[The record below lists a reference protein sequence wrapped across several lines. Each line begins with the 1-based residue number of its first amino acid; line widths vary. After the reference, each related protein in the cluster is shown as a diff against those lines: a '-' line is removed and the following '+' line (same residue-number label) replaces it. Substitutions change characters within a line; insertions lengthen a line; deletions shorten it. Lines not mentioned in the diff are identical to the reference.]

1 MTQAQPR
8 MRPWLDQDI
17 AEMLSAAAASLRAAS
32 AAETG
37 TAPGAAIRWAKS
49 AHEDPIS
56 LGGGLP
62 DPASLPAAAL
72 RDELD
77 WVLNNQP
84 TSALRYGGVLGSDD
98 LRVALAQRQSRLD
111 DLSLELSQFI
121 LTPGGAGGIDT
132 ICAAFLNPGD
142 AVLVEQ
148 PVFAGTIR
156 TIRGHNANVI
166 GVPIGDDQDVARNL
180 VEMVQRVESRG
191 QRVKLLFVIP
201 DYQNPIGSVMSER
214 ARIQLLEVCA
224 QHRILVVEDATY
236 TELYFDTPP
245 PPSLFTLSGGEGV
258 LKTGT
263 FSKIIATGL
272 RVGWVQAQSNMIDA
286 LARVVFDMGGSP
298 LLHQAIARFITSGKL
313 DQHVVGLRRIYAEK
327 CDVISTS
334 LRDNCAKH
342 LRFAKP
348 EGGFFLWAE
357 CLGMSSEE
365 LAQKAAQ
372 AGVMFPTGS
381 NFFIDRAADTSHVR
395 IAFSQASLEQLQAAG
410 PRLRLALAETAA

>member
-1 MTQAQPR
+1 
-8 MRPWLDQDI
+8 MRPWLDQDV
-17 AEMLSAAAASLRAAS
+17 AEMLSAAAASLQAAS

-62 DPASLPAAAL
+62 DPESLPAAAL
-72 RDELD
+72 RKELD

-84 TSALRYGGVLGSDD
+84 ASALRYGGVLGSDE
-98 LRVALAQRQSRLD
+98 LRAALAHRQSRLD
-111 DLSLELSQFI
+111 DLPLELNQFI

-142 AVLVEQ
+142 VVLVEQ

-156 TIRGHNANVI
+156 TIRGHNADVI
-166 GVPIGDDQDVARNL
+166 GVPIGADQDVARNL
-180 VEMVQRVESRG
+180 VEMVERVESSGR
-191 QRVKLLFVIP
+191 RVKLLFVIP

-214 ARIQLLEVCA
+214 ARIELLEVCA
-224 QHRILVVEDATY
+224 QHRILVVEDSTY
-236 TELYFDTPP
+236 TELYFSTPP
-245 PPSLFTLSGGEGV
+245 PPSLFALSRGEGV

-272 RVGWVQAQSNMIDA
+272 RVGWVQAQANIIDA

-298 LLHQAIARFITSGKL
+298 LMHQAIARFMTSGEL
-313 DQHVVGLRRIYAEK
+313 DHHVVELRRIYAQK
-327 CDVISTS
+327 CDVITAA
-334 LRDNCAKH
+334 LRDHCAQY
-342 LRFAKP
+342 LRFEKP

-365 LAQKAAQ
+365 LTQKAAR
-372 AGVMFPTGS
+372 AGVMFPTGA

-395 IAFSQASLEQLQAAG
+395 IAFSQASMDQLRAAG
-410 PRLRLALAETAA
+410 PRLGEALAAA